1 MNDVRAPMV
10 KEPAIV
16 ILAPKITPMITDS
29 DDAAFSPP
37 INSPLTFCGSK
48 EIELQRER
56 ERERTQGKSPLVEV
70 RA

>member
-1 MNDVRAPMV
+1 MNDVRAPVV

-56 ERERTQGKSPLVEV
+56 ERERERENTREIT
-70 RA
+70 AC